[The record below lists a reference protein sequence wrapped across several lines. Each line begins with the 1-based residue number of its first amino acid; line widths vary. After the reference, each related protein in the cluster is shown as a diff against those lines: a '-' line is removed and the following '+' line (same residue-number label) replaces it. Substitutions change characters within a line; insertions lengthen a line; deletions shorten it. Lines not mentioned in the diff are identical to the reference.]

1 MDTRSFKLASLMLA
15 LSLVGSARPATAQP
29 RPSLN
34 IVLHLCD
41 DPGIQANLVN
51 RAGREMTRIYR
62 DAGVDI
68 NWISDA
74 AAKEGPDDP
83 QPLSSTPP
91 LTRVILRRQLTAE
104 LT

>member
-1 MDTRSFKLASLMLA
+1 MDTPSLKLASLMLA
-15 LSLVGSARPATAQP
+15 LALIGSASPATAQP
-29 RPSLN
+29 EPSLN

-51 RAGREMTRIYR
+51 PAPREITRIYR
-62 DAGVDI
+62 DAGIDI

-74 AAKEGPDDP
+74 AAKDGPDDP
-83 QPLSSTPP
+83 QPLESTPP
-91 LTRVILRRQLTAE
+91 LTLVILCRE